1 MASYRGSIKTSDP
14 RYREGFKIVMPQ
26 QSNKKKKASKS
37 STQIK
42 QEDVNKVKQELTDSE
57 LETLKKRGL
66 EVLEEQR
73 KELIKGG
80 SM

>member
-1 MASYRGSIKTSDP
+1 MATYKGSIKTSDP

-26 QSNKKKKASKS
+26 QSTTKSKS
-37 STQIK
+37 G
-42 QEDVNKVKQELTDSE
+42 LTSSE
-57 LETLKKRGL
+57 LNILKESIAEGL
-66 EVLEEQR
+66 EERR